1 MTQFEL
7 MTLKVATVWL
17 CAALAV
23 FAICYGIMLSAA
35 ARDFLSAAELT
46 YPYIAVWGASA
57 LAAPFLLIRVIV
69 LALRRA
75 RTKQKWR

>member
-1 MTQFEL
+1 
-7 MTLKVATVWL
+7 MTLRVTTVWL

-23 FAICYGIMLSAA
+23 FAICCGIMLSAA

-69 LALRRA
+69 LALRQA